1 MALRLK
7 TQKTIDSEHEKL
19 IDAEKRH
26 WENVLERLIII
37 VRYLAGQSLA
47 FRGNSDNLYN
57 NNNGNFL
64 QLIEAISKFDEV
76 LSEHLLRIK
85 ND

>member
-64 QLIEAISKFDEV
+64 QLIERLINLAKI
-76 LSEHLLRIK
+76 
-85 ND
+85 